1 MTEKK
6 KSIKQLIENETRFLD
21 FDLRYQIDEDIPIKL
36 SNTEAKTIRLI
47 FIS

>member
-21 FDLRYQIDEDIPIKL
+21 FDLRYQIDEDIYKL